1 MRTPP
6 RNRIYQFAGF
16 ILDVNER
23 RLERDGQ
30 EIYLQPKTFDTLQ
43 YLVERHGSLVKKNEM
58 MDTLWADSFVTDNAL
73 TRCIKEVREALAD
86 DAYEPRFIKTI
97 PRVGFKF
104 IADVDAIASL
114 EPRGTAATKI
124 AVLPFKP
131 LVPADREESLEMG
144 MADTLITRLSGLTQI
159 VVRPISV
166 VRRYVDLEQDPV
178 SAGREQQ
185 VDVVLDG
192 NIQTSGNR
200 IRVTAR
206 LVKVADGT
214 PLWTGQFDEKTG
226 DIFAVQDSIS
236 DKVVAALKMRLT
248 GDERALITKR
258 YTNNP
263 EAYQRYMKGRHFW
276 NQWNPKA
283 GAKAIE
289 YFLQAV
295 EIDPNYALAYAG
307 GALTYVSLAD
317 LGAASHEMYSE
328 AKAWAQRAIEIDDD
342 LADAHA
348 ALATLNMNYY
358 WDWPKAEHH
367 FKRAIEL
374 NPNNADSHYGYGLYL
389 RWVARFDDAIA
400 AAKRAVSL
408 APSSFPFNLDL
419 GLTLVAAK
427 RYDEA
432 FEQLQKTIEMYPN
445 HSYGYFALAFT
456 YLYKAQYV
464 EAISTLK
471 TARSLADDFLDAVAL
486 QAFAYAKAGK
496 RGEALNC
503 LDELQAHKTTYVPP
517 FLLAVVYLG
526 LDDKEKVFEYLEK
539 AYEDRNWHLIML
551 KVDPNFDPLRSDPR
565 FSDLLGRVGQ
575 LRSSRLRRQK
585 DHLRQAGSRSTSGDD
600 DA

>member
-1 MRTPP
+1 MSTESRK
-6 RNRIYQFAGF
+6 RIYRFGGF

-30 EIYLQPKTFDTLQ
+30 EIYLQPKTFDTLL

-58 MDTLWADSFVTDNAL
+58 MDTLWAGTFVTDNAL
-73 TRCIKEVREALAD
+73 TRCIKEVREALTD

-104 IADVDAIASL
+104 IADVEAIASS
-114 EPRGTAATKI
+114 ERHETVATKI

-131 LVPADREESLEMG
+131 LIAADRDESLEMG
-144 MADTLITRLSGLTQI
+144 MADTLITRLSGLVQI
-159 VVRPISV
+159 VVRPISA

-192 NIQTSGNR
+192 SIQKSGNR

-206 LVKVADGT
+206 LLKVSDGT
-214 PLWTGQFDEKTG
+214 PLWTGQFDENTG
-226 DIFAVQDSIS
+226 DIFTVQDSIS
-236 DKVVAALKMRLT
+236 DKVVAALQMRLT
-248 GDERALITKR
+248 GDERAFITKR
-258 YTNNP
+258 YTNSP

-289 YFLQAV
+289 YFRQAV

-307 GALTYVSLAD
+307 GALTYISLAD
-317 LGAASHEMYSE
+317 FGAPSQEVYPQ
-328 AKAWAQRAIEIDDD
+328 AKVWAERATEIDED
-342 LADAHA
+342 LAEAHA

-358 WDWPKAEHH
+358 WDWFEAEQH

-389 RWVARFDDAIA
+389 RWLARFDEAISEA
-400 AAKRAVSL
+400 NRAVLL
-408 APSSFPFNLDL
+408 APPSFPFNLDL

-432 FEQLQKTIEMYPN
+432 FEQLQKTVEMYPN
-445 HSYGYFALAFT
+445 LGYGYFALAFT
-456 YLYKAQYV
+456 YLYNKQYA
-464 EAISTLK
+464 EAIATLE
-471 TARSLADDFLDAVAL
+471 TARGLSDDFLDAVAL
-486 QAFAYAKAGK
+486 KAYANAMSGK
-496 RGEALNC
+496 RSEALNC
-503 LDELQAHKTTYVPP
+503 LDELRTHKATYVPP

-526 LDDKEKVFEYLEK
+526 LDDKEKVFEHLEK

-551 KVDPNFDPLRSDPR
+551 KVDPSFDPLRSDPR
-565 FSDLLGRVGQ
+565 FSDLLRRVGLHNDGDPQ
-575 LRSSRLRRQK
+575 RLRQ
-585 DHLRQAGSRSTSGDD
+585 
-600 DA
+600 